1 MTDFVIAT
9 VRNAAEH
16 AIELAEVIH
25 LPLADQACFAQASF
39 EATALPDRRRLEKL
53 FGRVYTVFGTPVHK
67 RIVPAILG
75 GT

>member
-25 LPLADQACFAQASF
+25 LPLTDQACFAQATV
-39 EATALPDRRRLEKL
+39 EATALADRRRLKNL
-53 FGRVYTVFGTPVHK
+53 FGRAYTVFVTPVHK
-67 RIVPAILG
+67 PIVPAILAE
-75 GT
+75 T